1 VLSLSNP
8 SSTQPKEAFKYNAWA
23 FAARNATGLAPDR
36 GNIPQGTAG
45 NLVLSGANAAGAY
58 DACPAYNIANFMPNG
73 ASLGNMTT
81 VSNSLSVV
89 SCNQDLR
96 ESYQL
101 HVTKLDFTV
110 WNSNEQS
117 YTGAYKCVDSVAT
130 VPLDG
135 SDVTQGSN
143 FNFSTLRT
151 ANARFQVDG
160 ISANPPCSGTEA
172 SGLLSVIQSQNG
184 VGDRTTDTETGN
196 ALHDAGVEAG
206 YVWWDPS
213 SKVQPK
219 RH

>member
-1 VLSLSNP
+1 LSNP

-23 FAARNATGLAPDR
+23 FAARNATGLARDR
-36 GNIPQGTAG
+36 GHIPQGTPG

-117 YTGAYKCVDSVAT
+117 YTGAYKCVDSVET
-130 VPLDG
+130 VPLNG
-135 SDVTQGSN
+135 SNVTQGSN
-143 FNFSTLRT
+143 FDYSTVRT

-160 ISANPPCSGTEA
+160 ISANPPCLGTEA